1 MAKCDCSGDD
11 DKSEHGENV
20 ESANAEDDDAAAAA
34 FPFLHICELLELR
47 ELWHLRGGRHKIA
60 LRLTESA
67 FVSVKVS
74 AGVEIQ
80 SFEQISIGG
89 SK

>member
-60 LRLTESA
+60 LRLTECFCKCQGLSGSRD
-67 FVSVKVS
+67 SVIR
-74 AGVEIQ
+74 ADLNRRL
-80 SFEQISIGG
+80 
-89 SK
+89 